1 MTHGTIANCLNS
13 FLNVIA
19 YVVANA
25 QQLAKMY
32 PSDPS
37 ELGSFDDI
45 DARLGKLIVSTKNLR
60 EQAEVQSKREGLL
73 KPIKP
78 DWMSWEDA
86 KLARWNVNYQLSCML
101 E

>member
-1 MTHGTIANCLNS
+1 MCASECEAFTSFLTNERHVPHGTIANYLNS

-37 ELGSFDDI
+37 ELGSFTEI
-45 DARLGKLIVSTKNLR
+45 DARLGKLIVGITNLR
-60 EQAEVQSKREGLL
+60 EQA
-73 KPIKP
+73 
-78 DWMSWEDA
+78 
-86 KLARWNVNYQLSCML
+86 
-101 E
+101 